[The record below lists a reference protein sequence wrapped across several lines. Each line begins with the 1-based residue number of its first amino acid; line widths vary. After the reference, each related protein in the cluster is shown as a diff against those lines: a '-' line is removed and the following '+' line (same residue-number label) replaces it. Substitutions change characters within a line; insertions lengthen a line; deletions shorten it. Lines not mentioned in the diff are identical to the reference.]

1 MLTITNII
9 PTYTNPYHPIPAA
22 LKLPKSLWWVGGV
35 VGGGGLFD
43 YSVYSW
49 SRFNQ
54 EPSRFDQEGTMT
66 TSPPGQDKDQDQ
78 ELDNNTN

>member
-1 MLTITNII
+1 M
-9 PTYTNPYHPIPAA
+9 
-22 LKLPKSLWWVGGV
+22 S
-35 VGGGGLFD
+35 GLFD

-66 TSPPGQDKDQDQ
+66 TSPTGQDKDQDQ
-78 ELDNNTN
+78 ELANLFDEITLIHSSTFYHIGLFQPKRMYT